1 MAKPFKVD
9 TSAIG
14 KFQNGKLYTLQE
26 IADIAGTTHSTMY
39 LATENGDLKTKKI
52 KRAGKGSPFCS
63 AALGEDVRGWL
74 LKKSGGQD
82 VGAKTPERKIYEFM
96 LSYQS
101 KHGKPPIINDIATAV
116 SMSPAY
122 VKKALVILLDRGYVQ
137 ELVPGAFFEAIPDDQ
152 RYRPNPLLGETDGA
166 HCNRCGVALVW
177 PQHVT
182 PEAVAALAKRA
193 TVSDKRTWEE
203 AIDRAQDLVRDML
216 TSDGVHCAMCAKGQ

>member
-14 KFQNGKLYTLQE
+14 KFKNGKLYTLQE

-39 LATENGDLKTKKI
+39 LATENGDLKKRKI
-52 KRAGKGSPFCS
+52 KRTGKGSPFCS
-63 AALGEDVRGWL
+63 AALGEDVREWL
-74 LKKSGGQD
+74 LRKSGEHD

-96 LSYQS
+96 LSYQ
-101 KHGKPPIINDIATAV
+101 KRNGKPPIINEISTAV

-122 VKKALVILLDRGYVQ
+122 VKMALGILQDRGYVQ
-137 ELVPGAFFEAIPDDQ
+137 EIVPGALFEAIPDDQ
-152 RYRPNPLLGETDGA
+152 RHRPNPLLGETDGA
-166 HCNRCGVALVW
+166 RCRCGVALVW

-182 PEAVAALAKRA
+182 PESVAALAERA

-216 TSDGVHCAMCAKGQ
+216 TSDGVHCAMCARGV